1 MNIRNIAI
9 IAHVDHG
16 KTTLVDKLFSAAG
29 TLGRQQEG
37 SDRIMDNDDKNIQKP
52 ASESV
57 VTLTKVSH
65 RYANNRVLDN
75 ISISLPA
82 GKMVGF
88 IALMA

>member
-1 MNIRNIAI
+1 
-9 IAHVDHG
+9 
-16 KTTLVDKLFSAAG
+16 
-29 TLGRQQEG
+29 
-37 SDRIMDNDDKNIQKP
+37 MDNDDKNIQKP

-88 IALMA
+88 IGPDGVGKSSLLALIAGARAIQELSLIHI